1 MYPDPSRFDTRR
13 ERVRP
18 LSVRLLLTNDDGI
31 ASPGL
36 HALGAHLFTLGYDVV
51 VAAPDHDMSG
61 AGAAIGRLHADEHI
75 DVRRAPIPEAEE
87 LEAFAIAGP
96 PGLAAMVGRLGAFG
110 DPPDVVVSGINT
122 GLNTGHSVLHSGTVG
137 AALTAANFGGSGL
150 AVSIEPTDPWHFAT
164 ACDYAAAAL
173 AWLIDHAPTCTVL
186 NLNVPGRP
194 RNEVVGLRWAKL
206 DRFGS
211 VRAAVVDSDATGV
224 QLEFRDTGA
233 TLDPDSDTALV
244 AQGYATLTAISGVSE
259 TEVEMRPAEAPEPR
273 VERSLER
280 VPRRDSVTIPAPPL
294 HVSATRN

>member
-1 MYPDPSRFDTRR
+1 M
-13 ERVRP
+13 
-18 LSVRLLLTNDDGI
+18 RLLLTNDDGI

-36 HALGAHLFTLGYDVV
+36 HALAAHLYQLGYDVV

-61 AGAAIGRLHADEHI
+61 ASAAIGRLHADEHI
-75 DVRRAPIPEAEE
+75 DVTRAPIPGADG
-87 LEAFAIAGP
+87 LESFAIAGP

-110 DPPDVVVSGINT
+110 DPPDIIVSGINT

-150 AVSIEPTDPWHFAT
+150 AVSIEPTDPWHFDT

-194 RNEVVGLRWAKL
+194 RDEVLGLRWAKL

-211 VRAAVVDSDATGV
+211 VRAAVTESDASGV

-233 TLDPDSDTALV
+233 TLDPESDTALV
-244 AQGYATLTAISGVSE
+244 AQGYATLTAIAGVTE
-259 TEVEMRPAEAPEPR
+259 TEIDLRSADAPAPN
-273 VERSLER
+273 VERSLET
-280 VPRRDSVTIPAPPL
+280 VPRRGGATIPSPPL
-294 HVSATRN
+294 RVNGG